1 MNTMTYKGSIGSVN
15 YSDKDQVFFGKIEGI
30 NGLVNF
36 EGESVKELTTAF
48 HEAVDDYLAY
58 CEDEGIEPDK
68 SYTGVLNVRLTPSIH
83 RQIAMLALQAGI
95 SINAYIKEAL
105 EEKVE
110 EAVAVQK
117 WTAGTGNRLALKE
130 SEIDRFIY
138 QLYGLTE
145 EEIKIVEQS

>member
-1 MNTMTYKGSIGSVN
+1 MNTMTYKGYIGSVN

-36 EGESVKELTTAF
+36 EGESVKELTAAF

-68 SYTGVLNVRLTPSIH
+68 SYTGVLNVRLTPNIH
-83 RQIAMLALQAGI
+83 RQIAMLALQSGI
-95 SINAYIKEAL
+95 SINAYIKDAL

-110 EAVAVQK
+110 EAIA
-117 WTAGTGNRLALKE
+117 
-130 SEIDRFIY
+130 F
-138 QLYGLTE
+138 
-145 EEIKIVEQS
+145 

>member
-1 MNTMTYKGSIGSVN
+1 MNTMTYKGYLGSVN

-36 EGESVKELTTAF
+36 EGKSVKELTEAF

-68 SYTGVLNVRLTPSIH
+68 SYSGVLNVRLTPAIH
-83 RQIAMLALQAGI
+83 RQIAILARQAGLTL
-95 SINAYIKEAL
+95 NAYIKEAL

-110 EAVAVQK
+110 
-117 WTAGTGNRLALKE
+117 TSLAM
-130 SEIDRFIY
+130 
-138 QLYGLTE
+138 
-145 EEIKIVEQS
+145 

>member
-1 MNTMTYKGSIGSVN
+1 MNTMTYKGYLGSVN

-36 EGESVKELTTAF
+36 EGESVRELTEAF

-68 SYTGVLNVRLTPSIH
+68 SYSGVLNVRLTPAIH
-83 RQIAMLALQAGI
+83 RQIAILARQAGLTL
-95 SINAYIKEAL
+95 NAYIKEAL

-110 EAVAVQK
+110 
-117 WTAGTGNRLALKE
+117 TSLAM
-130 SEIDRFIY
+130 
-138 QLYGLTE
+138 
-145 EEIKIVEQS
+145 